1 MKPRDPEPL
10 TPLRSVRGSVSI
22 LGFLSGASNFTTV
35 QRLVAQQAVT
45 QASLDQLRAHG
56 EAWRAASVLSGLTL
70 EEQWPV
76 RLAEPSPKVGPDPA
90 PPAKRNPPV
99 STECKP

>member
-1 MKPRDPEPL
+1 L
-10 TPLRSVRGSVSI
+10 I
-22 LGFLSGASNFTTV
+22 SGDKNFNFTTV

-45 QASLDQLRAHG
+45 QARLDQLRAQG

-76 RLAEPSPKVGPDPA
+76 QAVLPALKTAPDLT
-90 PPAKRNPPV
+90 PPAKIKLPEGNGV
-99 STECKP
+99 KS